1 MIRFEVCNCL
11 DSRYS
16 VRGRGRGRGQHCQS
30 YNSSGGCHSQVMDK
44 SGMDDECLRS
54 IQESSSLAELV
65 QTILEDCKV
74 S

>member
-16 VRGRGRGRGQHCQS
+16 EREGERERGQHCQS
-30 YNSSGGCHSQVMDK
+30 SAGCRHCEVMDK

>member
-16 VRGRGRGRGQHCQS
+16 QRERTGQHCQS
-30 YNSSGGCHSQVMDK
+30 YNSAGFCRCQVMDK
-44 SGMDDECLRS
+44 SGMDEECLRS

>member
-16 VRGRGRGRGQHCQS
+16 ERERPTLSKLQL
-30 YNSSGGCHSQVMDK
+30 SQAAAMDK

-74 S
+74 A

>member
-16 VRGRGRGRGQHCQS
+16 ERERRGQHCQS
-30 YNSSGGCHSQVMDK
+30 YNSSGCRHSQAMDK
-44 SGMDDECLRS
+44 SGMDEECLRS